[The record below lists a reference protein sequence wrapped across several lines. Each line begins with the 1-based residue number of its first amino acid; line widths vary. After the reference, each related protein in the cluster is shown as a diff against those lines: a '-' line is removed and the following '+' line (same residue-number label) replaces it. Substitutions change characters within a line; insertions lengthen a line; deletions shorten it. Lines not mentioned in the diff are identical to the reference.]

1 MPTLPSFLSKHNRT
15 SATPTPPPPSS
26 TSPRPTISGPLPQG
40 YPSSSRLSSHGGA
53 TVQLVPSD
61 SRSAAEQQEANNNP
75 SSSSSLSSY
84 NPSSRK
90 PLESSNTGGNSN
102 NSGGSNQ
109 GSRLPAGTNSF
120 SSGASSSYYDRD
132 RQIQPPAPPLS
143 PQPDAYSNNTGLA
156 RRLSRHKHQSTPPSF
171 PQQQQQTESDHL
183 DPYLQPSPHSP
194 GPPPHSPGRPQ
205 SMLAPPQE
213 GEGEHYSV
221 KRADTDPSQQ
231 QYSQHTLPQR
241 QDSFHN
247 PANLQIQLQQQQPQ
261 GNHTMANQAH
271 NQPRRSTEQSSQVG
285 PPREGSTLSQ
295 MNVYVSSGRGGNLG
309 QQEYQ
314 IQAGGGTGG
323 NQPPAYDPAKYDGQP
338 MGRMTPENR
347 AESRSGSAPEAIN
360 VPQLM
365 QDHETLS
372 RFTSITCNWEAP
384 SDLAL
389 PSAKYRKVKSLYF
402 ESKSEVERL
411 QNTLAHQRISQ
422 SRTSLDDNEY
432 ANRFDRLDGAIK
444 NVAFEIRQ
452 SWKTIPPWLGGVIN
466 SGAEVKGGREMTVV
480 GRACISRWVVDEI
493 LEKFFHPALDV
504 NLSAHLKTI
513 EHGIR
518 KNAPPPQSVEDDD
531 ALSAKV
537 CNWRLTTLDGLRDSI
552 HGPHAMEY
560 RQRLS
565 EHLVKQLVDS
575 LQMHLHDPSPPGL
588 LGGIQMIVDI
598 AVGLGA
604 NLPLESRDVRVWYPH
619 PGERFDSKFMRGEV
633 GLPPLVATRGPEG
646 EGEKLQLDTNQQSHL
661 MEGSETSPLP
671 PPAPAKDDKPL
682 PAGKAGI
689 GALPPPS
696 GAMQNK
702 EGAGKKLAGFNRV
715 KKALQGSAHQLA
727 NPNLSSPS
735 IGQQGQQGQQQN
747 GNSGS
752 QASLTQQQQP
762 QPAQDPSAPKDG
774 DRIRLAG
781 FMACEVRGKLI
792 LVKAPVWL

>member
-15 SATPTPPPPSS
+15 SATPTPPPSS
-26 TSPRPTISGPLPQG
+26 ASPRPTISGPLQQA
-40 YPSSSRLSSHGGA
+40 YSSLSRHSSHGGA

-61 SRSAAEQQEANNNP
+61 SRSAAEQQEANNP

-90 PLESSNTGGNSN
+90 PLENNNAAGNN
-102 NSGGSNQ
+102 NNPGGSNH
-109 GSRLPAGTNSF
+109 GSRLPAG
-120 SSGASSSYYDRD
+120 
-132 RQIQPPAPPLS
+132 LS
-143 PQPDAYSNNTGLA
+143 
-156 RRLSRHKHQSTPPSF
+156 RRLSRHQSTPPSF
-171 PQQQQQTESDHL
+171 PQQQKQQTESDHL
-183 DPYLQPSPHSP
+183 DPYLQQSPHSP

-213 GEGEHYSV
+213 SEGEHYSV
-221 KRADTDPSQQ
+221 KRADTDPAQQ
-231 QYSQHTLPQR
+231 QYSQHPHPQR
-241 QDSFHN
+241 QDSFQN
-247 PANLQIQLQQQQPQ
+247 PANLQVQLQQQQQSQ
-261 GNHTMANQAH
+261 GNHAMANQAH
-271 NQPRRSTEQSSQVG
+271 NQPRRSMEQSNQVG
-285 PPREGSTLSQ
+285 PSREASALSQ
-295 MNVYVSSGRGGNLG
+295 MNVYASSGRGNPN
-309 QQEYQ
+309 QQDYQ

-323 NQPPAYDPAKYDGQP
+323 NQPLAYDPAKYEGQP

-360 VPQLM
+360 VPQLL
-365 QDHETLS
+365 QDHETL
-372 RFTSITCNWEAP
+372 T
-384 SDLAL
+384 
-389 PSAKYRKVKSLYF
+389 AKYRKVKNLYF
-402 ESKSEVERL
+402 ESKSEIERL

-452 SWKTIPPWLGGVIN
+452 SWKAIPSWLGGVIN

-480 GRACISRWVVDEI
+480 GRACISKWVVDEI
-493 LEKFFHPALDV
+493 LEKFFHPALDA
-504 NLSAHLKTI
+504 NLSAQLKMV

-518 KNAPPPQSVEDDD
+518 INAPPLQSIEDDD

-565 EHLVKQLVDS
+565 EHLVKQLAES
-575 LQMHLHDPSPPGL
+575 LQMHLHEPSPPGL

-604 NLPLESRDVRVWYPH
+604 NLPLESRDVRVWYPL

-633 GLPPLVATRGPEG
+633 GLPPLVTPTRGLEG
-646 EGEKLQLDTNQQSHL
+646 EGEKLQLDTNQQSHI
-661 MEGSETSPLP
+661 MESCETSPLP

-689 GALPPPS
+689 GALPPPT

-702 EGAGKKLAGFNRV
+702 EGAGKKLAGLNRV
-715 KKALQGSAHQLA
+715 KKAFQGTAHQPTS
-727 NPNLSSPS
+727 PNLSPS
-735 IGQQGQQGQQQN
+735 TGQQGLQHN

-752 QASLTQQQQP
+752 QASLSQQQQP
-762 QPAQDPSAPKDG
+762 QPAQDPTAPKDG
-774 DRIRLAG
+774 DRVRLAG

>member
-1 MPTLPSFLSKHNRT
+1 MPTFPSFLSKHNRT
-15 SATPTPPPPSS
+15 SAAPTPPPPPPPPPPSS
-26 TSPRPTISGPLPQG
+26 APPRPTISSPLPQS

-53 TVQLVPSD
+53 TIQLVPSD
-61 SRSAAEQQEANNNP
+61 SRSAAEQQEASNNP

-90 PLESSNTGGNSN
+90 PLENNNTVGNNN
-102 NSGGSNQ
+102 NSG
-109 GSRLPAGTNSF
+109 
-120 SSGASSSYYDRD
+120 
-132 RQIQPPAPPLS
+132 
-143 PQPDAYSNNTGLA
+143 DAYSNNTGLT

-183 DPYLQPSPHSP
+183 HPYLQPSPHSP

-205 SMLAPPQE
+205 SMLSPPQE
-213 GEGEHYSV
+213 SEGEHYSV
-221 KRADTDPSQQ
+221 KRADTDPTQQ
-231 QYSQHTLPQR
+231 HYSQNPLPQR
-241 QDSFHN
+241 QDSFQN
-247 PANLQIQLQQQQPQ
+247 PANLQIQLQQQQQPQ

-271 NQPRRSTEQSSQVG
+271 NQTRRSMEQSGQAG

-295 MNVYVSSGRGGNLG
+295 MNVYASSGRGNPN
-309 QQEYQ
+309 QQDYQ
-314 IQAGGGTGG
+314 IPAGGGTGG
-323 NQPPAYDPAKYDGQP
+323 NQPPAYDPAKYEGQP

-347 AESRSGSAPEAIN
+347 AESRVGSAPEAIN

-365 QDHETLS
+365 QDHETL
-372 RFTSITCNWEAP
+372 TV
-384 SDLAL
+384 
-389 PSAKYRKVKSLYF
+389 KYRKVKNLYF
-402 ESKSEVERL
+402 DSKSEIERL

-452 SWKTIPPWLGGVIN
+452 SWKAIPPWLGGVIN

-493 LEKFFHPALDV
+493 LERYFHPALDV

-518 KNAPPPQSVEDDD
+518 KNAPPPQSLEDDD

-560 RQRLS
+560 RHHLS

-575 LQMHLHDPSPPGL
+575 LQTHLHDPSPTGL

-604 NLPLESRDVRVWYPH
+604 NLPLESRDVRVWYPL
-619 PGERFDSKFMRGEV
+619 PGERFDSKFMRGEI
-633 GLPPLVATRGPEG
+633 GLPPLVTPTRGPEG
-646 EGEKLQLDTNQQSHL
+646 EGEKLQLDTNQPSHP
-661 MEGSETSPLP
+661 MESSETSPLP

-696 GAMQNK
+696 GALQNK
-702 EGAGKKLAGFNRV
+702 EGAGKKLAGFTRV
-715 KKALQGSAHQLA
+715 KKVLQGSAHQPTG
-727 NPNLSSPS
+727 PNLSSPS
-735 IGQQGQQGQQQN
+735 TGQQGQQGQQQN
-747 GNSGS
+747 GSSGS
-752 QASLTQQQQP
+752 QASLAQQQQP
-762 QPAQDPSAPKDG
+762 QPAQDPTAPKDG
-774 DRIRLAG
+774 DRVRLAG